1 MPQNVIWKIW
11 TSPYTNTQHTYKF
24 YKGGYLHMSTISGPP
39 TYWQSAWTLKADDN
53 PDKMIFP
60 LETGPVFKGV
70 LHDPATSPKFITHA
84 ADSSLAEISTPDLLS
99 ALGIT
104 EGSYTPT
111 LTNVTNLDA
120 STAYQCWYF
129 KVGSK
134 VTFWGKVDVDPTAS
148 AATELGISLPVASG
162 FANPQDLVCTVG
174 SGFSMAVQ
182 ITADVA
188 NGRAKLSFAAPST
201 SNFTIYFHGSYHIT
215 PP

>member
-1 MPQNVIWKIW
+1 M
-11 TSPYTNTQHTYKF
+11 
-24 YKGGYLHMSTISGPP
+24 L
-39 TYWQSAWTLKADDN
+39 
-53 PDKMIFP
+53 
-60 LETGPVFKGV
+60 V
-70 LHDPATSPKFITHA
+70 LSRRKH
-84 ADSSLAEISTPDLLS
+84 E
-99 ALGIT
+99 
-104 EGSYTPT
+104 
-111 LTNVTNLDA
+111 
-120 STAYQCWYF
+120 
-129 KVGSK
+129 